1 MDQTGIETLNAVLK
15 NGKQGPGR
23 HLVTHGAN
31 SLVRAYYGGF
41 VDRRTTLGIQIAE
54 WENAYASHKGYDDL
68 ASCPIVLQEK
78 IRLAIGNR
86 LFQMLW
92 SPSPDGKSGARDL
105 RSSEN
110 TLNRILTELGLEP
123 EQKDALTLE
132 HYVDTKYGGAQ

>member
-1 MDQTGIETLNAVLK
+1 MESNGIEAINSVVK
-15 NGKQGPGR
+15 DGKGGTGR

-31 SLVRAYYGGF
+31 SLVRAYYAGDI
-41 VDRRTTLGIQIAE
+41 DRRTTLGILIAS
-54 WENAYASHKGYDDL
+54 WETAYASHKGYDDL
-68 ASCPIVLQEK
+68 ACCPIVLQEK

-92 SPSPDGKSGARDL
+92 APSPDGKSGARDL

-123 EQKDALTLE
+123 AQKDAVTLE
-132 HYVDTKYGGAQ
+132 HYVAVKYGKAK